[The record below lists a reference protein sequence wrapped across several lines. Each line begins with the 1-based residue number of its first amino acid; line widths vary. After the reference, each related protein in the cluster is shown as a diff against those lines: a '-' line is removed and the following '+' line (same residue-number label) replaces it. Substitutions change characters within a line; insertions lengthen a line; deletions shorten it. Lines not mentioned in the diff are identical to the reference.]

1 MNPNE
6 SLEQWPATILIVD
19 DDALVREVLHDFLDS
34 QGYQI
39 GFAQNGYEALD
50 KVAELLPDLIL
61 LDVMMP
67 GMDGFEVCRHL
78 KAHPQ
83 WRHIPIILVTALND
97 KQDMARGIEAGAD
110 DFLSKPVNSTELRA
124 RARSMLRI
132 KSQYDTLERQ
142 RRELEASLHL
152 NQKLSQVIA
161 QHLEALE
168 VLHDTGL
175 RLLNNLDIDSVLNLV
190 AQTVL
195 DLIPEADGCV
205 IHFLSDD
212 KQQLLP
218 VVFSPEN
225 RTKLVHPNLGIEK
238 IAAHSIAGGQPV
250 YLPDISVATQP
261 LQPQIPNMR
270 ALLVV
275 PLNDAGNPVGTLSA
289 YSRQPGIFEEMHRH
303 VLSILGRQA
312 AVAITKAWFFR
323 NKERTM
329 DEEKWAI
336 RNMFQRY
343 VSPAVV
349 ERLVNGEEDLALG
362 GKRQQISV
370 LFADIRGFTG
380 FSEKLPPE
388 RLVETLNQYLA
399 LAVNAI
405 MEQEG
410 TLDKF
415 MGDAVM
421 AIFNAPLPQPDCTL
435 RAVKAALTMQQ
446 AIAQYN
452 VQATHQE
459 RLSFGIGIHLGQAVV
474 GNIGTPQQMNYT
486 AIGDTINLAKRLE
499 ENADGGQILLSQAAY
514 NNVQSHVTVKD
525 LGQLAVKGRA
535 ATEHAYQLID
545 LKK

>member
-6 SLEQWPATILIVD
+6 PLAQWPATILIVD

-225 RTKLVHPNLGIEK
+225 RTKLVHSSLGIEK
-238 IAAHSIAGGQPV
+238 ITAHAIASGQPV

-388 RLVETLNQYLA
+388 KLVETLNQYLA

-405 MEQEG
+405 MQQEG

-452 VQATHQE
+452 AQATHQE

>member
-6 SLEQWPATILIVD
+6 PLEQWPATILIVD

-225 RTKLVHPNLGIEK
+225 RAKLVHPNLGIEK

-275 PLNDAGNPVGTLSA
+275 PLNDAGNPMGTLSA

-388 RLVETLNQYLA
+388 KLVETLNQYLA

>member
-6 SLEQWPATILIVD
+6 PLEQWPATILIVD

-225 RTKLVHPNLGIEK
+225 RTKLVHPSLGIEK
-238 IAAHSIAGGQPV
+238 ITAHSIASGQPV

-275 PLNDAGNPVGTLSA
+275 PLNDAGNPMGTLSA

-388 RLVETLNQYLA
+388 KLVETLNQYLA